1 MSEPRIEVDIWV
13 DFVCPFSYIAT
24 SRIGAAA
31 VLAATPVEVTYHSFQ
46 LMPDLPEDYEASNA
60 EFFRDY
66 RGIPPEELEQKS
78 QLLVRMTADAGLPYR
93 LRDIQQTST
102 SKAHELLHHAKAQ
115 GRQADAAA
123 AIFRAHFAEGK
134 LIGRLDVLLAI
145 AEEVGLDPA
154 EAERALVSGRHRA
167 SVRADI
173 SRAGQLGIRAVPFF
187 LFQNGATLTGAQ
199 DVAELADVLQEVR
212 NDGARAGA

>member
-115 GRQADAAA
+115 GRQADAAGA
-123 AIFRAHFAEGK
+123 LHCRTVPRDVSK
-134 LIGRLDVLLAI
+134 GRVKCR
-145 AEEVGLDPA
+145 PC
-154 EAERALVSGRHRA
+154 
-167 SVRADI
+167 
-173 SRAGQLGIRAVPFF
+173 SRA
-187 LFQNGATLTGAQ
+187 
-199 DVAELADVLQEVR
+199 
-212 NDGARAGA
+212 